1 MQHPD
6 DGTIQGWLEGQ
17 LPAAEAREVASH
29 VAACGECQGLAAE
42 IRGLMARTSGIV
54 AALDGEGAVQPAVA
68 PVPGAASTA
77 ASSGRARRRPVV
89 LRRWAPALAAAAV
102 VLVVM
107 RQASSRDDMERPA
120 EVAARGAA
128 PAPVAAPARGA
139 TDLASRRQAPSPLG
153 DEAVRERPGFAASA
167 PLPGGAGI
175 PTPVPAPAPPR
186 VAATAPASP
195 GARPAAAPVAAPEP
209 AAAPAPAPA
218 PIVTPSAASRLRMG
232 DAVAKAQR
240 ATAFA
245 RAEDSAMNLTLTGC
259 YRVISRN
266 FSRMI
271 LEAGSRALVVDAD
284 TTVGRWSPTGDSI
297 AVRWHDSLAVFP
309 AGVART
315 VGRYGVA
322 GGESRPLTVWRG
334 CPAP

>member
-1 MQHPD
+1 
-6 DGTIQGWLEGQ
+6 G
-17 LPAAEAREVASH
+17 
-29 VAACGECQGLAAE
+29 
-42 IRGLMARTSGIV
+42 
-54 AALDGEGAVQPAVA
+54 
-68 PVPGAASTA
+68 
-77 ASSGRARRRPVV
+77 
-89 LRRWAPALAAAAV
+89 AV

-107 RQASSRDDMERPA
+107 RQASSRDDLERPA
-120 EVAARGAA
+120 EVAAPAA
-128 PAPVAAPARGA
+128 
-139 TDLASRRQAPSPLG
+139 
-153 DEAVRERPGFAASA
+153 
-167 PLPGGAGI
+167 
-175 PTPVPAPAPPR
+175 VPAPLRVAAAPPAR

-195 GARPAAAPVAAPEP
+195 AAPPAAVPVAAPEP
-209 AAAPAPAPA
+209 AREPAREPA

-245 RAEDSAMNLTLTGC
+245 RAEDSAMNVTLTGC
-259 YRVISRN
+259 YRVISQY
-266 FSRMI
+266 FSKI
-271 LEAGSRALVVDAD
+271 VLEASGRALVVDAD

-322 GGESRPLTVWRG
+322 GSESRPLTLWRG